1 MLYLHIV
8 FFTGLFYQVQKSTSW
23 VSSEED
29 QLCQVNVIRE
39 CLDYSL
45 GLLEAIESG
54 NERLLM
60 KECDSLQ
67 VSQLF
72 KILAR
77 YYMNY
82 SFNFSFPKREECE
95 SKN

>member
-8 FFTGLFYQVQKSTSW
+8 FFTGLFYQIQKSTSW

-29 QLCQVNVIRE
+29 QLCQLNVIRE

-72 KILAR
+72 EILAC

-82 SFNFSFPKREECE
+82 SFNFRFSKRE
-95 SKN
+95 K

>member
-1 MLYLHIV
+1 MLYLHVV
-8 FFTGLFYQVQKSTSW
+8 FFTGLFYQIQKSTSW

-72 KILAR
+72 ENPCLLLH
-77 YYMNY
+77 
-82 SFNFSFPKREECE
+82 EL
-95 SKN
+95 